1 MEESPSKLSV
11 AELAGR
17 FKGQIRPMPAARD
30 ESPFRRK
37 APSSLRFPIRDNEES
52 NTNTNGTVPS
62 PIKIRTKSSSSIIER
77 LQANLALSPSTL
89 LPSPKVAEVNRQPD
103 SPSLPLVAAAATTP
117 LSPTLLPT
125 QLSVEEDEEGQGEP
139 VGFDSP
145 PEATSLPNFHKTRVR
160 LSFKRRPPTRRHR
173 RSTGEEAT
181 LFGRI
186 PSPCQLHSPEANG
199 DVVLQCPDRVTREE
213 GEGGDGEEMEEDRD
227 CKEEQGERAEPPAQ
241 EGETQEG
248 KVRTDGADAD
258 AVL

>member
-1 MEESPSKLSV
+1 M
-11 AELAGR
+11 
-17 FKGQIRPMPAARD
+17 

-37 APSSLRFPIRDNEES
+37 PLCSLRFPIRDHEEA

-62 PIKIRTKSSSSIIER
+62 PIKIRTKNSSSIIER

-103 SPSLPLVAAAATTP
+103 SPSLPLVAAATTP

-160 LSFKRRPPTRRHR
+160 LSFKRRPPTRQHR

-181 LFGRI
+181 LFSRI

-213 GEGGDGEEMEEDRD
+213 GEEGDGEEEEEDRD
-227 CKEEQGERAEPPAQ
+227 CEEEQGERAEPPA
-241 EGETQEG
+241 EYGETQEG
-248 KVRTDGADAD
+248 KVQTQETDGADAD
-258 AVL
+258 EVL

>member
-17 FKGQIRPMPAARD
+17 FKGQIRPMPAAHD
-30 ESPFRRK
+30 ELPFRRK
-37 APSSLRFPIRDNEES
+37 APCSLRFPIRDNEES

-103 SPSLPLVAAAATTP
+103 SLPLVAAATTP

-145 PEATSLPNFHKTRVR
+145 PEATSLPNLHKTRVR
-160 LSFKRRPPTRRHR
+160 LSFKRRPPTRQHR

-181 LFGRI
+181 LLGRI

-199 DVVLQCPDRVTREE
+199 DVVLQCPDRVTRE
-213 GEGGDGEEMEEDRD
+213 GGDGEEEEEDRD
-227 CKEEQGERAEPPAQ
+227 CEEEQGERAEPPAE

-248 KVRTDGADAD
+248 KGRPQQTDGADAD